1 MARKESIMERQRI
14 IEIVRAAQDELGFVR
29 DEMIKLVP
37 DVLTSADF
45 DKINA
50 LERQLMDIEKAN
62 APEYKPF
69 KFSDLV

>member
-1 MARKESIMERQRI
+1 MEKQRI
-14 IEIVRAAQDELGFVR
+14 IEIVRAALDELGFVR
-29 DEMIKLVP
+29 DEMTKLVP

-69 KFSDLV
+69 KFSDLA

>member
-1 MARKESIMERQRI
+1 MERQRI

>member
-1 MARKESIMERQRI
+1 MDQQRI
-14 IEIVRAAQDELGFVR
+14 IEIIRAALDELGFVR
-29 DEMIKLVP
+29 DEMVKLVP

-45 DKINA
+45 DRINA

-69 KFSDLV
+69 KFSDLI